1 MKIKWLFFVW
11 GILLGC
17 MGVMFFLLLPTSEY
31 TFYVAEGTVVV
42 CLSFLVYFYRKTVM
56 PLHTIGN
63 AMDLLSEQDFS
74 SRLRPVGQRDAD
86 RIVHLFNRLMEQL
99 KNERLHV
106 REQNHFLDLL
116 ISVSPMGVILF
127 DFNRNITSANA
138 AALKFLGNL
147 TEQDVLG
154 RSMGEIQSALAE
166 KLAQV
171 AYGSVET
178 VRLNDAMI
186 YRCSHLSFIDRGYAH
201 PFLLIESLTS
211 EIVKAEKKTYE
222 KVIRMIAH
230 EVNNSVAGVTSTLDS
245 LNDIIGTYDGAEELC
260 HTIQICS
267 DRCYGMNHFIAR
279 LAEIVR
285 IPEPQLQTVSLN
297 NQVDACRVLMENVC
311 QRRQIR
317 IHRFFDSCNPEVQLD
332 PILFEQVLVNIVKN
346 AAESIGQD
354 GDIEIHVSG
363 NPVVLEIADNGTGIT
378 KDNED
383 KLFTPFFSTKPE
395 GQGIGL
401 ILIREILTKHGCQF
415 SLKTYPDGWTRFKIC
430 FPHKMEGES
439 ALS

>member
-1 MKIKWLFFVW
+1 
-11 GILLGC
+11 
-17 MGVMFFLLLPTSEY
+17 
-31 TFYVAEGTVVV
+31 
-42 CLSFLVYFYRKTVM
+42 
-56 PLHTIGN
+56 
-63 AMDLLSEQDFS
+63 
-74 SRLRPVGQRDAD
+74 
-86 RIVHLFNRLMEQL
+86 
-99 KNERLHV
+99 
-106 REQNHFLDLL
+106 
-116 ISVSPMGVILF
+116 
-127 DFNRNITSANA
+127 
-138 AALKFLGNL
+138 
-147 TEQDVLG
+147 
-154 RSMGEIQSALAE
+154 
-166 KLAQV
+166 
-171 AYGSVET
+171 
-178 VRLNDAMI
+178 
-186 YRCSHLSFIDRGYAH
+186 
-201 PFLLIESLTS
+201 
-211 EIVKAEKKTYE
+211 
-222 KVIRMIAH
+222 MIAH

-285 IPEPQLQTVSLN
+285 IPEPQLQTVNLN

-311 QRRQIR
+311 QQRHIR
-317 IHRFFDSCNPEVQLD
+317 LHRFFDSGNPEVQLD

-430 FPHKMEGES
+430 FPHKIEGES

>member
-127 DFNRNITSANA
+127 DFNRNITSANV

-317 IHRFFDSCNPEVQLD
+317 LHRFFDSCNPEVQLD

-354 GDIEIHVSG
+354 GDIHVSG

-378 KDNED
+378 KDNVD

-430 FPHKMEGES
+430 FPHKIEGES

>member
-317 IHRFFDSCNPEVQLD
+317 LHRFFDSSNPEVQLD

-354 GDIEIHVSG
+354 GDIEIHVLG

-430 FPHKMEGES
+430 FPHKIEGES

>member
-1 MKIKWLFFVW
+1 
-11 GILLGC
+11 
-17 MGVMFFLLLPTSEY
+17 MGGMFFLLLPTSEY

-56 PLHTIGN
+56 PLHTISN

-74 SRLRPVGQRDAD
+74 SRLRLVGQRDAD
-86 RIVHLFNRLMEQL
+86 RIVHLFNKLMEQL

-138 AALKFLGNL
+138 AALKFLGNMA
-147 TEQDVLG
+147 EQDVVG
-154 RSMGEIQSALAE
+154 RSMAEIRSALAE

-285 IPEPQLQTVSLN
+285 IPEPQLQTVNLN

-311 QRRQIR
+311 QQRHIR
-317 IHRFFDSCNPEVQLD
+317 LHRFFDSGNPEVQLD

-346 AAESIGQD
+346 AAESFGQD

-430 FPHKMEGES
+430 FPHKIEGES

>member
-317 IHRFFDSCNPEVQLD
+317 LHRFFDPCNPEVQLD

-401 ILIREILTKHGCQF
+401 ILIREILTKHGCLF

>member
-74 SRLRPVGQRDAD
+74 SRLRTVGQRDAD

-317 IHRFFDSCNPEVQLD
+317 LHRFFDSCNPEVQLD
-332 PILFEQVLVNIVKN
+332 PILFEQVLDAFAHFVGDGPAAGDDGGEVRLGGLDLHAVVGGVAGVFQHLRRFQERFRGDAAPVEAN
-346 AAESIGQD
+346 APEFG
-354 GDIEIHVSG
+354 
-363 NPVVLEIADNGTGIT
+363 PFDNG
-378 KDNED
+378 DVH
-383 KLFTPFFSTKPE
+383 S
-395 GQGIGL
+395 
-401 ILIREILTKHGCQF
+401 
-415 SLKTYPDGWTRFKIC
+415 
-430 FPHKMEGES
+430 
-439 ALS
+439 

>member
-17 MGVMFFLLLPTSEY
+17 MGGMFFLLLPTSEY

-56 PLHTIGN
+56 PLHTISN

-74 SRLRPVGQRDAD
+74 SRLRLVGQRDAD
-86 RIVHLFNRLMEQL
+86 RIVHLFNKLMEQL

-138 AALKFLGNL
+138 AALKFLGNMA
-147 TEQDVLG
+147 EQDVVG
-154 RSMGEIQSALAE
+154 RSMAEIRSALAE

-285 IPEPQLQTVSLN
+285 IPEPQLQTVNLN

-311 QRRQIR
+311 QQRHIR
-317 IHRFFDSCNPEVQLD
+317 LHRFFDSGNPEVQLD

-346 AAESIGQD
+346 AAESFGQD

-430 FPHKMEGES
+430 FPHKIEGES

>member
-317 IHRFFDSCNPEVQLD
+317 LHRFFDSSNPEVQLD

-430 FPHKMEGES
+430 FPHKIEGES

>member
-17 MGVMFFLLLPTSEY
+17 MGGMFFLLLPTSEY

-56 PLHTIGN
+56 PLHTISN

-74 SRLRPVGQRDAD
+74 SRLRLVGQRDAD
-86 RIVHLFNRLMEQL
+86 RIVHLFNKLMEQL

-138 AALKFLGNL
+138 AALKFLGNMA
-147 TEQDVLG
+147 EQDVVG
-154 RSMGEIQSALAE
+154 RSMAEIRSALAE

-285 IPEPQLQTVSLN
+285 IPEPQLQTVNLN

-311 QRRQIR
+311 QQRHIR
-317 IHRFFDSCNPEVQLD
+317 LHRFFDSGNPEVQLD

-430 FPHKMEGES
+430 FPHKIEGES

>member
-17 MGVMFFLLLPTSEY
+17 MGGMFFLLLPTSEY

-56 PLHTIGN
+56 PLHTISN

-74 SRLRPVGQRDAD
+74 SRLRLVGQRDAD
-86 RIVHLFNRLMEQL
+86 RIVHLFNKLMEQL

-138 AALKFLGNL
+138 AALKFLGNMA
-147 TEQDVLG
+147 EQDVVG
-154 RSMGEIQSALAE
+154 RSMAEIRSALAE

-297 NQVDACRVLMENVC
+297 NQVDTCRVLMENVC

-317 IHRFFDSCNPEVQLD
+317 LHRFFDSCNPEVQLD

-354 GDIEIHVSG
+354 GDIEGLPHGKHKIKSG
-363 NPVVLEIADNGTGIT
+363 HRPVTSSTV
-378 KDNED
+378 
-383 KLFTPFFSTKPE
+383 TP
-395 GQGIGL
+395 
-401 ILIREILTKHGCQF
+401 
-415 SLKTYPDGWTRFKIC
+415 GW
-430 FPHKMEGES
+430 
-439 ALS
+439 ALM

>member
-17 MGVMFFLLLPTSEY
+17 MGVMFFLLLPMYEY
-31 TFYVAEGTVVV
+31 SFYVAEGTVVV
-42 CLSFLVYFYRKTVM
+42 CLSFLVYFYRKAVM

-86 RIVHLFNRLMEQL
+86 RIVHLFNKLMEQL

-127 DFNRNITSANA
+127 DFNRKITSANA
-138 AALKFLGNL
+138 AALKFLGNMN
-147 TEQDVLG
+147 EEEVIG
-154 RSMGEIQSALAE
+154 RSMAELPSALAE

-171 AYGSVET
+171 AYGNVET
-178 VRLNDAMI
+178 VRLSDAMI
-186 YRCSHLSFIDRGYAH
+186 YRCSHLSFIDRGYTH

-260 HTIQICS
+260 RMIQICS

-297 NQVDACRVLMENVC
+297 EQVDACRILMENVC
-311 QRRQIR
+311 RQRQIR
-317 IHRFFDSCNPEVQLD
+317 LHRFFDSGNPEVQLD

-346 AAESIGQD
+346 AAESIGHD
-354 GDIEIHVSG
+354 GDIEIHVYE

-378 KDNED
+378 KENED
-383 KLFTPFFSTKPE
+383 KLFSPFFSTKPE
-395 GQGIGL
+395 GLGIGL
-401 ILIREILTKHGCQF
+401 ILIREILTKHGCLF
-415 SLKTYPDGWTRFKIC
+415 SLKTYQDGWTRFKIC
-430 FPHKMEGES
+430 FPHKIEGES

>member
-317 IHRFFDSCNPEVQLD
+317 LHRFFDSSNPEVQLD

-401 ILIREILTKHGCQF
+401 ILIREILTKHGCLF